1 MKTEFLD
8 CFDEAISDISD
19 GASIMMFCWGVS
31 GTPQNLIQTLYNRGK
46 KDLTIISHNF
56 IPAFA
61 GSKVL
66 WDVVTPYIL
75 VDRVKKLITA
85 WPGTSLIGLKSK
97 MEERIKQGKTKL
109 ELMSHGILVQRIRAG
124 GSGIGGF
131 YSPVGIGTIV
141 EDGKEKRIIDG
152 REYILEKPLKA
163 DFMIRYHLYRRQ

>member
-97 MEERIKQGKTKL
+97 MEERIKTRQNKVGAHESWDISPKDSSRRKRDRRVLFAGRHRNNCGRWKGKK
-109 ELMSHGILVQRIRAG
+109 
-124 GSGIGGF
+124 
-131 YSPVGIGTIV
+131 
-141 EDGKEKRIIDG
+141 D
-152 REYILEKPLKA
+152 
-163 DFMIRYHLYRRQ
+163 YRRP